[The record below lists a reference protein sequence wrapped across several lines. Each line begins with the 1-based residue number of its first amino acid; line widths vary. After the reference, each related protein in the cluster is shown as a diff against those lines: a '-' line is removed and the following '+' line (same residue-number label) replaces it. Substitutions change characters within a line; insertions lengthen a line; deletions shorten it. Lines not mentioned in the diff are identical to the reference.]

1 MAETPNPNFPVC
13 STYVGAGGS
22 SLLSECLECHECKY
36 DLYGWGDGDRVRDG
50 TEALAGD
57 GDGDGDGNGAGPVL
71 EALMLALSPPAW
83 DFWSRRWTG
92 RDAYIAGGTPEGAV
106 FARLNQVGRQN

>member
-1 MAETPNPNFPVC
+1 MSALAGPLCCLNVLNVMNANTIFMVGETEN
-13 STYVGAGGS
+13 
-22 SLLSECLECHECKY
+22 
-36 DLYGWGDGDRVRDG
+36 RVRDG

-57 GDGDGDGNGAGPVL
+57 GDGDGNGAGPVL
-71 EALMLALSPPAW
+71 EPLVLALSPPAW